1 LDNYAFFFQGISL
14 LLPQGT
20 AIDTMNPEIPL
31 AAAHDLPVSDRFTV
45 PDIGG
50 GDIIR
55 GVIVPPAFPL
65 PPRWQAIPVRQT
77 LSVLPDYPADK
88 TGITARLLRAFH
100 IAQWRRESLFCG
112 SCGGKNAD
120 ADTGETARLCP
131 ACGRMEFPRISPAV
145 ILRITNGEGQILL
158 AHNAHFAPG
167 VYSHIAGFVEAGET
181 LEAAAI
187 RETREETGIDI
198 GDIQYLASQPWPFPN
213 SLTVAFAARHISG
226 IIKPDGVEIE
236 DARWFSR
243 DSLPILPGPGSMSR
257 RLIEEWLVSSG

>member
-1 LDNYAFFFQGISL
+1 MGDRTFFFQGNSL
-14 LLPQGT
+14 VLPREM
-20 AIDTMNPEIPL
+20 ALDTMNPEIL
-31 AAAHDLPVSDRFTV
+31 SAVAHDLPVLDRFTV
-45 PDIGG
+45 ADIGG
-50 GDIIR
+50 GNIIC
-55 GVIVPPAFPL
+55 GVVVPPEFPL
-65 PPRWQAIPVRQT
+65 PPHWQTIPVRQI
-77 LSVLPDYPADK
+77 LSVYPEDT
-88 TGITARLLRAFH
+88 TGGVARLLRAFH

-145 ILRITNGEGQILL
+145 ILRITNGEGRILL
-158 AHNAHFAPG
+158 AHNTHFAPG

-187 RETREETGIDI
+187 RETREETDIVI

-213 SLTVAFAARHISG
+213 SLTVAFSARHISG
-226 IIKPDGVEIE
+226 TLKPDGVEIE
-236 DARWFSR
+236 DAQWFSR
-243 DSLPILPGPGSMSR
+243 DSLPLLPGAGSMSR